1 MTETAGGGK
10 SQVTHMGP
18 HVTERQPLEK
28 RASHH
33 QHRSS
38 VWQGCDCREPCI
50 PLGTAV
56 RATIVRHLPEVMGAT
71 AILLAYVALLP
82 VPRKSP
88 RPSALI
94 SGRAPWTQPTSSPT
108 GSFSWEG
115 GSGWGNDQDCTRR
128 WDCDRLEVSDT
139 IRVHTLMATVLCVSH
154 SSDLPRKPQPQ
165 TS

>member
-38 VWQGCDCREPCI
+38 VWQGCNCGEPCI
-50 PLGTAV
+50 PLGTAE
-56 RATIVRHLPEVMGAT
+56 RATIVQHLPDIMGTTAT
-71 AILLAYVALLP
+71 LLAYAALLP
-82 VPRKSP
+82 RPRKSL

-94 SGRAPWTQPTSSPT
+94 SGRAPRTQPTPSPT
-108 GSFSWEG
+108 GSFSWERG
-115 GSGWGNDQDCTRR
+115 FRVGERSGWHQEV
-128 WDCDRLEVSDT
+128 RL
-139 IRVHTLMATVLCVSH
+139 
-154 SSDLPRKPQPQ
+154 
-165 TS
+165 